1 MTWETMTWESA
12 FQAASSVA
20 FAGWVVLAAGPRT
33 PVVLGV
39 VRYGVVGLIAAA
51 YAVLVALY
59 LGRVEGGGFMSLA
72 GVKALLSS
80 DPVILADWL
89 HYLAFDLV
97 AGLWIA
103 EKASSIGL
111 SRLAQLPFLFGTLM
125 LGPVGLLAF
134 YGALF
139 VVRRKR
145 SASRDRARAP

>member
-1 MTWETMTWESA
+1 MNWETA
-12 FQAASSVA
+12 FQVASSLA
-20 FAGWVVLAAGPRT
+20 FVGWMLLAAAPRT
-33 PVVLGV
+33 ERVLGI
-39 VRYGVVGLIAAA
+39 VRYGVVGLICAA

-80 DPVILADWL
+80 DPVILAGWL

-103 EKASSIGL
+103 GKADEMGL
-111 SRLAQLPFLFGTLM
+111 SRIIQAPFLFLTLM

-134 YGALF
+134 YG
-139 VVRRKR
+139 VMTVK
-145 SASRDRARAP
+145 DRAAR